1 MNYFRITGKQ
11 LKNFIIKVLV
21 LINLFSLLNW
31 MCRIDYITSWHPVA
45 IMLVNLV
52 FLLLVG
58 YVNSDIKSRKE
69 KEDEF

>member
-1 MNYFRITGKQ
+1 
-11 LKNFIIKVLV
+11 
-21 LINLFSLLNW
+21 